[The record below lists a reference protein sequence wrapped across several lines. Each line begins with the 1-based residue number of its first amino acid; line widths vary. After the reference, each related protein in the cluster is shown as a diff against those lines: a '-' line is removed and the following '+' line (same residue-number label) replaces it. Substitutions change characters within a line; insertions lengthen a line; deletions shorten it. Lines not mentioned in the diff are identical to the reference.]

1 MAAYKAPLC
10 SHPWLRVDAKA
21 AGGSV
26 SITTQRIPRRVSSS
40 AANQPAHPPPMT
52 ATLVFITFPPNVLL
66 RGDWSSELRAIQSLP
81 NSVPARSIPGPAQ
94 TPAYLQEQRPQCE
107 HEDDA

>member
-1 MAAYKAPLC
+1 MALYKAPLC

-26 SITTQRIPRRVSSS
+26 STMTQRILRRVSSS

-52 ATLVFITFPPNVLL
+52 ATLVFMTFPPNLLL
-66 RGDWSSELRAIQSLP
+66 RGTGAVNCEQSNHGRAEYQPDRFL
-81 NSVPARSIPGPAQ
+81 AQ
-94 TPAYLQEQRPQCE
+94 TPASLKEQRPQCE
-107 HEDDA
+107 HED